1 MYKSIS
7 EGDEM
12 ITKRDQDILN
22 FLEEFHIATS
32 SQLHRLFFS
41 KTSPQYSSK
50 RLLDLSEQG
59 HIRRTQNT
67 IGNGYAYYADKKPV
81 QLHHDL
87 IRTEVYT
94 SIKAKYNVL
103 EWQNEAPIERIR
115 PDALCYINHS
125 GIVFPVLI
133 EIHLSNGFNFDKYKM
148 DFKPIFGVNPRVLI
162 CTDRELKLP
171 QLAIKFKIVGL
182 DMAGLES
189 LFK

>member
-1 MYKSIS
+1 MSRIA
-7 EGDEM
+7 GDTYM

-22 FLEEFHIATS
+22 FLEEFHIAS
-32 SQLHRLFFS
+32 SGQLHRLFFP
-41 KTSPQYSSK
+41 KTSYQYSSW
-50 RLLDLSEQG
+50 RLLYLSEQG
-59 HIRRTQNT
+59 HIKRTQNT

-94 SIKAKYNVL
+94 SIKSKYNVL
-103 EWQNEAPIERIR
+103 EWQNEAPIEHIR

-133 EIHLSNGFNFDKYKM
+133 EIHLSNGFDFDKYKM
-148 DFKPIFGVNPRVLI
+148 DFKPIFGTNPRVLI
-162 CTDRELKLP
+162 CTDRDLKLP
-171 QLAIKFKIVGL
+171 VSAIKYKLVGL
-182 DMAGLES
+182 DMSGLDT